1 PSPPSPTPTTPHPS
15 RPSPPSPSP
24 PSPPSPSPPSP
35 PYPPHP
41 APPHPTLPTQPLPPH
56 AAPPCKTDTIIPC
69 GLLLPLQP
77 QPPPH
82 PAPYIY
88 SVTLPSSCGAE
99 QAGYYRRP
107 AASRDAAP
115 STEVAA
121 AAQAYVLHP
130 GGSTVRPV
138 CEQVTDLLRKE
149 RRPKKPGKYICSYCG
164 RACAKPSVLQKH
176 IRSHTGERPYPCA
189 PCGFSF
195 KTKSNLY
202 KHRKSHAHAMK
213 AGAGPSGDEGEGSF
227 LESGSVDEQEGRS
240 EGDETTDSEDE
251 SGLEEMAQASSS
263 MGPEPPTMTSKNVAV
278 PPTHPAEAEA
288 KWVGSLATATCL
300 QPAGMVPER
309 GMVVPSQP
317 PALRSRSPKLYEA
330 TRERPTTCHPG
341 EHQAVRQKL
350 AWTLKLAERKRL
362 ESDQA
367 QGLQRQP
374 RCPPHPSL
382 QLLSP
387 MSKSSTDSGY
397 FSRSESAEHQ
407 GSPPS
412 AAPAMTYREMVL
424 GKNVPPG
431 LRGTDA
437 YVSAAVAETVARPGQ
452 GKLPLE
458 KKLIEE
464 HISRLILHNEAVM
477 DDKELDSVK
486 PRRMSWSRRG
496 SFDFSKQHPECD
508 PDASR
513 GATPRHHLAEHHRP
527 PHGHAFSIRPEAAR
541 RSAEAAPL
549 NRSNSTPV
557 TPGYAGRAE
566 ATGRLPGSSRSSR
579 SFDEATPPRGK
590 AQPYPGHQRTLV
602 RQKAIETAPKVPLE
616 SETPQ
621 RDTQPQM
628 VHFKVSAAASE
639 GAVGVRKRR
648 KEKTA
653 GEEEEFP
660 PEKPTAPLHGHFLT
674 SWQQTVT
681 ASSSA
686 LAHLQRE
693 HYASASLS
701 SAPAESEPAATFR
714 PATTRGGEDIHSAVE
729 RVLEA
734 VPTVTRTGSK
744 EISVIQHTKSLSR
757 PSSFER
763 AESVEATQGEGEP
776 TTQSSGV
783 SLLKESATGQ
793 YERAE
798 GAETQGITFSV
809 PYQQQQ
815 QQQPVRQTT
824 LLVPEILVTEDTD
837 KDLTEAARKEQE
849 KAAQEFQWPQRS
861 ETLSKLPAEKLPPK
875 KKRLRL
881 ADLQHSSNESST
893 ESSSLSRSMSGESSS
908 ISRGSS
914 FSASF
919 ERDDTATKA
928 QSAVAANVAAGATV
942 AAAAA
947 SKPSEFLTV
956 PSAHHRREVKE
967 MCRSSSEQ
975 GPAPEQP
982 VQLSETRSKS
992 LDYGS
997 GTQHPAPTAPVVT
1010 STAAIG
1016 TSRRRGILVRQASLS
1031 GSPDS
1036 PEPAPPQGETSSRPS
1051 WLSDASDTK
1060 QQHVQ
1065 RTSSTGMSPRTPE
1078 QSASPKPSASRRD
1091 AQPPPAQRMFV
1102 PPPPAPI
1109 LISGAL
1115 GHLPAVGTLQ
1125 PVYSLSHLHIPLSL
1139 PAMPLHRHQ
1148 LPLHFQIPQAPSPP
1162 PLQRVYGC
1170 PLKIPVVQG
1179 LSTLPH
1185 LQLPFQQLGVPRF
1198 HVPQIA
1204 VQTNVPFIIPA
1215 PPPFAQRALVPRELS
1230 DAKGSGGPLFQAASG
1245 RGFTPLHPLH
1255 LPRMSQTIVATE
1267 HPRLLTPVTSL
1278 MVPVRIQTPFP
1289 SYSYSMYT
1297 TLSQMLVTQAQSRPQ
1312 PVVICQWNN
1321 RQLVLGALGPR
1332 PRPGRAT
1339 ASPHVSPI
1347 TPASPASPSHQLLS
1361 EKMQLSSLP
1370 VSGLDGVS
1378 EMPLPVAGKRML
1390 SPASS
1395 FEIAMEIRGQ
1405 NQKRAKEED
1414 HSVGL
1419 EEGIERASE
1428 PERVKASSPVR
1439 SRPPTLLRQH
1449 CTTETSESR
1458 STTPVNS
1465 TRSLAST
1472 DSFSKLEVS
1481 VVLEQVTQGE
1491 ETDKEYK
1498 PSVST
1503 QVLPSVRFTSNM
1515 PPAPDPAYDDP
1526 LPGKCSPPK
1535 STPPIEIV
1543 ISDMAGTATEVS
1555 TCMQEI
1561 GREQAVSAEAQD
1573 VPNLQPTTTVTWC
1586 FLVNCRPSPVPQ
1598 DKNTESVYASWGRD
1612 LDHRGSCNPLG
1623 LSTKAA
1629 LGLLCSRQRTT
1640 MSIYTSTMITPARAD
1655 QMVQSSQWKPRL
1667 AKGPVE
1673 PVAAATTPGGA
1684 REAGDAAAETCD
1696 PTGPRPKP
1704 NRIRIFK
1711 GGYKSNEEY
1720 VYVRGRGRGKY
1731 VCEECGIRCKKPSML
1746 RKHIRTHT
1754 DLRPYSCRVCCFAF
1768 KTKGNLT
1775 KHMKSKAHSKKCLE
1789 VGVNPTLLEDQLE
1802 EDDPGAEEERLQC
1815 WEEVHQF
1822 SDVEESEGAEDDDVD
1837 NEDDDEEEDE
1847 EGGSGGGGVV
1857 VELAAGADAGA
1868 GADAAARA
1876 LRSAGTSRSVSGER
1890 MGPGDER
1897 LRSAPARRGERLARV
1912 ESEDSVRA
1920 HGQEEDEEEDED
1932 EEDEEEEEATRRFS
1946 HGGASEGLQFS
1957 LRTFGDFGGRAASV
1971 IALTLPTRAPSRGP
1985 ELGARDDTEEPM
1997 VMTPDWNIKGL
2008 EELMPQLLVTST
2020 AATASTA
2027 PLQNFLSHLP
2037 LHSQGL
2043 AWAPCRTVSVGG
2055 IHMVHTGVA
2064 RPPVRDAAC
2073 GMGGEAPQ
2081 SGVPS
2086 TGLPRAQL
2094 AGDEESP
2101 PPPPQQAEAFA
2112 RSRAA
2117 GEQPA
2122 SGPPRPPPPP
2132 SPGAATSVFAGLCST
2147 AGFLPAQCTP
2157 EQTHQHH
2164 EPHLHHHHLRHLYRH
2179 QQQQQQDTG
2188 IAAENSTEPSPN
2200 QHLETLHY
2208 GRAACTEEETQSAAS
2223 DQAGPTGTWAEERPE
2238 PAAVVAATVNAA
2250 SKSRAGDGAAD
2261 ASRDETRDVREEG
2274 AP

>member
-1 PSPPSPTPTTPHPS
+1 
-15 RPSPPSPSP
+15 
-24 PSPPSPSPPSP
+24 
-35 PYPPHP
+35 
-41 APPHPTLPTQPLPPH
+41 
-56 AAPPCKTDTIIPC
+56 
-69 GLLLPLQP
+69 
-77 QPPPH
+77 
-82 PAPYIY
+82 
-88 SVTLPSSCGAE
+88 
-99 QAGYYRRP
+99 
-107 AASRDAAP
+107 
-115 STEVAA
+115 
-121 AAQAYVLHP
+121 
-130 GGSTVRPV
+130 
-138 CEQVTDLLRKE
+138 EQVTDLLRKE

-202 KHRKSHAHAMK
+202 KHRKSHAHALK
-213 AGAGPSGDEGEGSF
+213 AGAGPSGDEGEGAF

-278 PPTHPAEAEA
+278 PPTYPAEAEG
-288 KWVGSLATATCL
+288 KWVGSLAAATCL
-300 QPAGMVPER
+300 QPVGMVPEH

-317 PALRSRSPKLYEA
+317 PAPRSRSPKLHEA

-362 ESDQA
+362 ESDQV

-407 GSPPS
+407 GSPPG

-458 KKLIEE
+458 KRLIEE

-508 PDASR
+508 PDTSR
-513 GATPRHHLAEHHRP
+513 GSNPRHRLADEHHRP
-527 PHGHAFSIRPEAAR
+527 PHGHASSICPEAAR
-541 RSAEAAPL
+541 WSAEAAPL
-549 NRSNSTPV
+549 NRSNSTPA

-566 ATGRLPGSSRSSR
+566 ATGRLPGPSRSSR

-602 RQKAIETAPKVPLE
+602 RQKAIEVPLAGE
-616 SETPQ
+616 SQAAPPPEFSELKSVSMDEGKRGRSLGETLTRRYRSLEESYSQ
-621 RDTQPQM
+621 EESAENDAFLQVRRRKGSI
-628 VHFKVSAAASE
+628 FKVSAVASE
-639 GAVGVRKRR
+639 GVVGVRKRR

-653 GEEEEFP
+653 GEEEESP

-674 SWQQTVT
+674 SWQQTVP

-686 LAHLQRE
+686 PAHLHRE

-701 SAPAESEPAATFR
+701 SAPAERGGEPA
-714 PATTRGGEDIHSAVE
+714 RGGEDIHSAVE
-729 RVLEA
+729 RALEA
-734 VPTVTRTGSK
+734 VPAVMRTGSK

-783 SLLKESATGQ
+783 SLLKESSTGQ

-815 QQQPVRQTT
+815 QQQPVQQTT

-837 KDLTEAARKEQE
+837 KDPTEAAMKEQE

-928 QSAVAANVAAGATV
+928 QSAVAANVAAGAIV
-942 AAAAA
+942 AAA

-956 PSAHHRREVKE
+956 PSAHHHREVKE

-997 GTQHPAPTAPVVT
+997 GTQHPAPTAPAVT

-1036 PEPAPPQGETSSRPS
+1036 PEPALPQGETSSRPS
-1051 WLSDASDTK
+1051 WRSEASDTK
-1060 QQHVQ
+1060 EQHVQ

-1109 LISGAL
+1109 LISSAL

-1125 PVYSLSHLHIPLSL
+1125 PVYSLSHLHLPLSL

-1179 LSTLPH
+1179 LSTLSH
-1185 LQLPFQQLGVPRF
+1185 LQLPLQQLGVPRF

-1215 PPPFAQRALVPRELS
+1215 PPSYAQHAFVPRELS
-1230 DAKGSGGPLFQAASG
+1230 DAKGSGSPLFQAALG

-1255 LPRMSQTIVATE
+1255 LPRMSQAIVATE

-1321 RQLVLGALGPR
+1321 RQLVSGALGPR

-1370 VSGLDGVS
+1370 VSGLEGVS

-1414 HSVGL
+1414 HSVGS

-1439 SRPPTLLRQH
+1439 SRPPTLVRQH
-1449 CTTETSESR
+1449 CTTKTLESS

-1465 TRSLAST
+1465 TRDLAST

-1491 ETDKEYK
+1491 ETDKECK
-1498 PSVST
+1498 PSIST

-1515 PPAPDPAYDDP
+1515 PPAPDTAYDDL

-1555 TCMQEI
+1555 TSLCMQEI
-1561 GREQAVSAEAQD
+1561 GREQAVSADARD

-1598 DKNTESVYASWGRD
+1598 DENTESVYASWGRD
-1612 LDHRGSCNPLG
+1612 LDHRGNCNPLG

-1655 QMVQSSQWKPRL
+1655 QMVQSSQWKPGL
-1667 AKGPVE
+1667 E
-1673 PVAAATTPGGA
+1673 WPGGA
-1684 REAGDAAAETCD
+1684 QHLFSKALSRNNFGNLVRQREAGDSAAEACD
-1696 PTGPRPKP
+1696 PTGPRPKS

-1802 EDDPGAEEERLQC
+1802 ED
-1815 WEEVHQF
+1815 
-1822 SDVEESEGAEDDDVD
+1822 
-1837 NEDDDEEEDE
+1837 
-1847 EGGSGGGGVV
+1847 
-1857 VELAAGADAGA
+1857 
-1868 GADAAARA
+1868 
-1876 LRSAGTSRSVSGER
+1876 
-1890 MGPGDER
+1890 
-1897 LRSAPARRGERLARV
+1897 
-1912 ESEDSVRA
+1912 
-1920 HGQEEDEEEDED
+1920 
-1932 EEDEEEEEATRRFS
+1932 
-1946 HGGASEGLQFS
+1946 
-1957 LRTFGDFGGRAASV
+1957 
-1971 IALTLPTRAPSRGP
+1971 
-1985 ELGARDDTEEPM
+1985 
-1997 VMTPDWNIKGL
+1997 
-2008 EELMPQLLVTST
+2008 
-2020 AATASTA
+2020 
-2027 PLQNFLSHLP
+2027 
-2037 LHSQGL
+2037 
-2043 AWAPCRTVSVGG
+2043 
-2055 IHMVHTGVA
+2055 
-2064 RPPVRDAAC
+2064 
-2073 GMGGEAPQ
+2073 
-2081 SGVPS
+2081 
-2086 TGLPRAQL
+2086 
-2094 AGDEESP
+2094 
-2101 PPPPQQAEAFA
+2101 
-2112 RSRAA
+2112 
-2117 GEQPA
+2117 
-2122 SGPPRPPPPP
+2122 
-2132 SPGAATSVFAGLCST
+2132 
-2147 AGFLPAQCTP
+2147 
-2157 EQTHQHH
+2157 
-2164 EPHLHHHHLRHLYRH
+2164 
-2179 QQQQQQDTG
+2179 
-2188 IAAENSTEPSPN
+2188 
-2200 QHLETLHY
+2200 
-2208 GRAACTEEETQSAAS
+2208 
-2223 DQAGPTGTWAEERPE
+2223 
-2238 PAAVVAATVNAA
+2238 
-2250 SKSRAGDGAAD
+2250 
-2261 ASRDETRDVREEG
+2261 
-2274 AP
+2274 